1 MLYGQSSRT
10 LSHDFAAADPAEAMA
25 SKPST
30 CRNMGTWGACTQQ
43 VKNDGQPHEPG
54 SLKGFNLLSITYT
67 QKYLDRNPSK
77 STWKTLKGP
86 EHSVPNCRRN
96 FSGFEFVFLD
106 QSVLNVTI
114 KPLSRSNAS
123 VSMFLHW
130 FNHSMPCVP
139 EANFACMWQN
149 SEQKALTGN
158 QLLCFFSGTG
168 FPFEVDIELVSLQS
182 WQDTAM
188 L

>member
-1 MLYGQSSRT
+1 MSLSQGIQHNKHPRLCDRYSSFYGLLVPSTQLFSIFGLYIPLHVLYGQSSRT

-77 STWKTLKGP
+77 SIWKTLKGP
-86 EHSVPNCRRN
+86 EHVS
-96 FSGFEFVFLD
+96 E
-106 QSVLNVTI
+106 
-114 KPLSRSNAS
+114 LS
-123 VSMFLHW
+123 
-130 FNHSMPCVP
+130 P
-139 EANFACMWQN
+139 Q
-149 SEQKALTGN
+149 
-158 QLLCFFSGTG
+158 FFG
-168 FPFEVDIELVSLQS
+168 I
-182 WQDTAM
+182 
-188 L
+188 

>member
-1 MLYGQSSRT
+1 MSLSQGIQHNKHPRLCDPYSSFMACLFHQLNYSEFFGLYIPLHVLYGQSSRT

-86 EHSVPNCRRN
+86 EHVS
-96 FSGFEFVFLD
+96 E
-106 QSVLNVTI
+106 
-114 KPLSRSNAS
+114 LS
-123 VSMFLHW
+123 
-130 FNHSMPCVP
+130 P
-139 EANFACMWQN
+139 Q
-149 SEQKALTGN
+149 
-158 QLLCFFSGTG
+158 FFG
-168 FPFEVDIELVSLQS
+168 I
-182 WQDTAM
+182 
-188 L
+188 